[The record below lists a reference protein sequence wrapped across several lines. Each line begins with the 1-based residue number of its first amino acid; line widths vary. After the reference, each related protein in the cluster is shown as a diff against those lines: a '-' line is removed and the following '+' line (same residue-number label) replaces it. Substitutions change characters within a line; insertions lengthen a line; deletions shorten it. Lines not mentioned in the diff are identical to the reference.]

1 MGDRDQSGR
10 GDAQNRPTIGAM
22 MLLIAGVGVGLAVM
36 IPLDGP
42 GAEEWNEWVFVLA
55 GGVLG
60 GASFVGVPLLI
71 RERWRRPRR
80 RFGPGQVI
88 WFSQGTAAWLLWPPI
103 VVGSISVNRGRN
115 PPIVDPSAPQICFA
129 YGTPLMAVYL
139 TVALLAGGWW
149 RPRVRRRGGR
159 RPRPVPWTERF
170 GLLLGMGWAVLG
182 LYVLSMIYRSKFR

>member
-1 MGDRDQSGR
+1 
-10 GDAQNRPTIGAM
+10 M

-36 IPLDGP
+36 TTLDGP
-42 GAEEWNEWVFVLA
+42 QSDSGIELIFLLA
-55 GGVLG
+55 GGILG

-80 RFGPGQVI
+80 RFGPGRVI
-88 WFSQGTAAWLLWPPI
+88 WFTQGTAAWLLWPPI

-149 RPRVRRRGGR
+149 RPRARKERKRT
-159 RPRPVPWTERF
+159 PLPWTERF